1 MLEVIN
7 LECARGDRPL
17 IQGLSFQLHP
27 GDVLHIRG
35 RNGSGKTTLLR
46 SLCGLSTPVAGEIRW
61 HGRGLAE
68 WGAEFRRELCYVGHQ
83 DAVQGELTAVENLR
97 HYAGLLGLAVSVQHV
112 AGVLAAMELDA
123 ADLPAKFLSQGQR
136 RRVALARLLLAP
148 RALWILDEPLT
159 SLDVDSVATV
169 SALIAEHARKGG
181 MVALTSHQDI
191 RTDGARALTLAT

>member
-1 MLEVIN
+1 MLEVID
-7 LECARGDRPL
+7 LECVRGDRPL

-27 GDVLHIRG
+27 GDVVHIRG

-61 HGRGLAE
+61 RGRALAE
-68 WGAEFRRELCYVGHQ
+68 CGAEFRRELCYVGHH
-83 DAVQGELTAVENLR
+83 DAVQGELTAVENLKY
-97 HYAGLLGLAVSVQHV
+97 YAGLLGVAVSAQQ
-112 AGVLAAMELDA
+112 LAACLA
-123 ADLPAKFLSQGQR
+123 AVSLEAGDLAAKFLSQGQR

-159 SLDVDSVATV
+159 SLDTDSVATV
-169 SALIAEHARKGG
+169 SALIAQQARGGG

-191 RTDGARALTLAT
+191 RTGGARAITLAA